1 MKATHRDPGADR
13 SMWQVRRLAAR
24 AQAAVAANK
33 ADRGARLLA
42 ADLAAAIAALKRKT
56 IELDKELQASIL
68 RAKASAAY
76 RLTSLRANQS
86 ERNRRMP

>member
-1 MKATHRDPGADR
+1 
-13 SMWQVRRLAAR
+13 MWRVRRLAAR
-24 AQAAVAANK
+24 AQAAVAAKK
-33 ADRGARLLA
+33 ADREARLLA

-56 IELDKELQASIL
+56 IELDEELQASIL

>member
-1 MKATHRDPGADR
+1 MKATRGDPGEDR
-13 SMWQVRRLAAR
+13 SLWQLRRLAAR
-24 AQAAVAANK
+24 AQAAVTAGK

-68 RAKASAAY
+68 RTKASAAY
-76 RLTSLRANQS
+76 RLTSLRANPS